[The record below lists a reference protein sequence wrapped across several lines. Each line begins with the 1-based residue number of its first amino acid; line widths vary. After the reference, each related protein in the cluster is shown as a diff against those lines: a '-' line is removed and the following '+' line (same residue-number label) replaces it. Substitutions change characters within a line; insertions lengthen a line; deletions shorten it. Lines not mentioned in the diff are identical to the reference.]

1 MCSSVAFSVF
11 ALLLQVNVKLNVVLC
26 KDIEY
31 RVTCVSIVV
40 VVISK
45 SGFERAYTYF
55 FMSVCPSVRLSV
67 CLSCFKLMCR
77 YMLAF
82 GYAKILL

>member
-55 FMSVCPSVRLSV
+55 FNVCPSVRPSVYLSV
-67 CLSCFKLMCR
+67 YLVLN
-77 YMLAF
+77 
-82 GYAKILL
+82 